1 MDYTQKT
8 KEILDRIEKETGI
21 SRNVAAGFASMYL
34 LCGREHEVKEK
45 VKKMLDIVDE
55 ELDNDIHD
63 LRIVQSITQ
72 SPVFPDSSE
81 SPNS

>member
-34 LCGREHEVKEK
+34 LCGREHDVKERAK
-45 VKKMLDIVDE
+45 QMLDIVDE
-55 ELDNDIHD
+55 ELDNDIPYGRMLEND
-63 LRIVQSITQ
+63 ERSYR
-72 SPVFPDSSE
+72 
-81 SPNS
+81 

>member
-21 SRNVAAGFASMYL
+21 SRNVAAGFVSMYL
-34 LCGREHEVKEK
+34 LCGREHEVKERAK
-45 VKKMLDIVDE
+45 QMLDIVDE
-55 ELDNDIHD
+55 ELDSLWEN
-63 LRIVQSITQ
+63 VGKCS
-72 SPVFPDSSE
+72 DSSE